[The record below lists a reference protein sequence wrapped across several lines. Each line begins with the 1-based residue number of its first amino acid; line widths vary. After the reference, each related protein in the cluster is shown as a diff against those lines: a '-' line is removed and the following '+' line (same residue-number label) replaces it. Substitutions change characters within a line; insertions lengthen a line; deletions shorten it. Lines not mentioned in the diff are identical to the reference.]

1 MDQNISRKKID
12 QFVLTGFDTLEK
24 PVIVGCV
31 ILAAY
36 ILTMLANLANICF
49 IVVDKQL
56 HQPMYLFICNLA
68 IVDMLSC
75 TCSCPTMIGI
85 LIVGYK
91 TITYISCIFQMYGFS
106 LCFVMEVFTISVM
119 AFDRLIAI
127 IKPLHYHAIL
137 TNVRSIILTFLIW
150 ILGLTVITIVPV
162 TVIPLPL
169 CSSTVK
175 YVFCDYA
182 AVVRTSCIDPTR
194 YFDLISSFT
203 FILMFGTFS
212 FICLSYLKIVFVV
225 VKMTLKG
232 SKTKVFHTC
241 LSHLIVIICYYGPT
255 FILAV
260 ITRLGVVLSLEE
272 RNGLRIGSIIGPALV
287 NPFVYCFR
295 TKEMRNKIL
304 RFVSKVEPTE

>member
-1 MDQNISRKKID
+1 DQNISRKKID

-36 ILTMLANLANICF
+36 IVAMLANLANICF
-49 IVVDKQL
+49 IVVDKRL

-68 IVDMLSC
+68 IVDMLYC

-91 TITYISCIFQMYGFS
+91 TITHISCIFQMYGFS
-106 LCFVMEVFTISVM
+106 LCFVMEVFIISVM

-127 IKPLHYHAIL
+127 IKPHAIL
-137 TNVRSIILTFLIW
+137 TNVRSIILTFLMW
-150 ILGLTVITIVPV
+150 MLGFVAISIVPV

-182 AVVRTSCIDPTR
+182 AVVRTSCIDPTP

-203 FILMFGTFS
+203 FILMFGTFT
-212 FICLSYLKIVFVV
+212 FICLSYFKIVIVV

-255 FILAV
+255 FILLV
-260 ITRLGVVLSLEE
+260 LTRLGVVLSLEE
-272 RNGLRIGSIIGPALV
+272 RNGLRVGTILGPALV
-287 NPFVYCFR
+287 NPFIYSLR
-295 TKEMRNKIL
+295 TKEIRNKIIQ
-304 RFVSKVEPTE
+304 FVTKVGPTE

>member
-36 ILTMLANLANICF
+36 IVAMLANLANICF
-49 IVVDKQL
+49 IVVDKRL

-68 IVDMLSC
+68 IVDMLYC

-106 LCFVMEVFTISVM
+106 LCFVMEVFIISVM

-127 IKPLHYHAIL
+127 IKPHAIL
-137 TNVRSIILTFLIW
+137 TNVRSIILTFLMW
-150 ILGLTVITIVPV
+150 MLGFVAISIVPV

-182 AVVRTSCIDPTR
+182 AVVRTSCIDPTP

-203 FILMFGTFS
+203 FILMFGTFT
-212 FICLSYLKIVFVV
+212 FICLSYFKIVIVV

-255 FILAV
+255 FILLV
-260 ITRLGVVLSLEE
+260 LTRLGVVLSLEE
-272 RNGLRIGSIIGPALV
+272 RNGLRVGTILGPALV
-287 NPFVYCFR
+287 NPFIYSLR
-295 TKEMRNKIL
+295 TKEIRNKIIQ
-304 RFVSKVEPTE
+304 FVTKVGPTE